1 MTTMHLH
8 QTNNNNEIRAHPKRR
23 MVYEKKNT
31 EQTKEEEIN
40 MGKVGILK
48 FVLGVEEFL
57 LGSGKKSLAAFG
69 AIKLPFS
76 NPFLDDMLMWA

>member
-1 MTTMHLH
+1 
-8 QTNNNNEIRAHPKRR
+8 

-40 MGKVGILK
+40 MGKVEILK

-76 NPFLDDMLMWA
+76 NPFLDDMLM